1 MSTEFFYMFLLN
13 VDTQVMSYLGER
25 PIKAL
30 TDVSICELYGIRA
43 PSQIHVAR
51 GNQLNL
57 VPGEE
62 FARVLLVDKE
72 SQL

>member
-1 MSTEFFYMFLLN
+1 
-13 VDTQVMSYLGER
+13 MSYLGER
-25 PIKAL
+25 PIKAI
-30 TDVSICELYGIRA
+30 TDVSIGELYGIRA

-62 FARVLLVDKE
+62 FARVLFVDKE

>member
-1 MSTEFFYMFLLN
+1 M
-13 VDTQVMSYLGER
+13 VSYLGER

-30 TDVSICELYGIRA
+30 TDVSIGELYGIRA

>member
-1 MSTEFFYMFLLN
+1 
-13 VDTQVMSYLGER
+13 MSYLGEC

-30 TDVSICELYGIRA
+30 TDVSIGELYGVRA

>member
-1 MSTEFFYMFLLN
+1 MSTEFFYMFVLN
-13 VDTQVMSYLGER
+13 VDMMMSYLGER

-30 TDVSICELYGIRA
+30 ADVSIGELYGIRA
-43 PSQIHVAR
+43 PSQIHVAW

>member
-1 MSTEFFYMFLLN
+1 
-13 VDTQVMSYLGER
+13 MSYLGER
-25 PIKAL
+25 SIKAL
-30 TDVSICELYGIRA
+30 TDVSIGELYGIRA
-43 PSQIHVAR
+43 PSQIHVTR
-51 GNQLNL
+51 GNHLNL